1 MISLTSIVLTS
12 VCKLVRK
19 ILLEIFCSIDNSS
32 QPAQQ
37 PPVLPFSPP
46 VSSLSRYRTDCHV
59 IYCLIH
65 SFFLLSFRYKSS
77 YSWDFSLSILLLKY
91 FSESQQLTKVSV
103 MRFKSYLSGP
113 LQFLLSPFL
122 PSLFFARTELFAVL
136 HKYQDI
142 SNYSFFMFLYS
153 FIPSSTLQLN
163 NIISSDT
170 DHVSSPAENKTLL

>member
-1 MISLTSIVLTS
+1 MACTQGLDPRQGVESRPPTLGEQSLTHWTTS
-12 VCKLVRK
+12 EVPL
-19 ILLEIFCSIDNSS
+19 ILF
-32 QPAQQ
+32 
-37 PPVLPFSPP
+37 
-46 VSSLSRYRTDCHV
+46 
-59 IYCLIH
+59 
-65 SFFLLSFRYKSS
+65 
-77 YSWDFSLSILLLKY
+77 LLKY

-122 PSLFFARTELFAVL
+122 PSLFFARTELCAVL